1 MMRDFLT
8 RIAAWC
14 VERPAPVM
22 AIAVLVTLV
31 AAVGALSLEAD
42 RDPDSLVDS
51 GSEAFTATED
61 FYERFGDE
69 PVRILIEGDLQK
81 LVLTENLG
89 TILALESCLAGSADG
104 GRVFGPNQPAPAV
117 CERLAD
123 EQPAFN
129 LYGPATFLNQT
140 AVAAEDALTD
150 QSSAAQERA
159 TAAARAA
166 AIAARKAGLSK
177 AQQAAE
183 ANAAFQQVMTQFQ
196 QQLLEAA
203 TEYGLSGVPN
213 ISDPNY
219 VSTVVFDSRIG
230 GGTPKARFSFLFP
243 SPDSAMITVRLDPGL
258 DAAGRERAI
267 GLFRDAVADP
277 AFALRDG
284 SYVVSGVPVI
294 FDGLAQK
301 LSSEIFVLLAVALA
315 IMAITLALVFG
326 PPLRLLPLALALGAA
341 GVTFGLMALLGGSLT
356 MASIAVLPVLTGLA
370 VDYAIQFQ
378 ARFAEALAEG
388 SSPPRAAVEA
398 AARGGPVIATAL
410 LATGAGFAVLLLSPI
425 PMIRSFGLLLVAGVA
440 IAFVFALT
448 AGLAVLSMT
457 KRGGA
462 GGPGAS
468 GVTPPTSSGITPPTS
483 SGVPPTRSSASRPV
497 WSGLGAGRLGSL
509 GRSTRGFAASASERL
524 AGLRSTLSEWG
535 RNALA
540 ASIAMPGRV
549 LGAAL
554 VLAVA
559 GWIAGTKTELISDI
573 RQLLPGDLPELQ
585 DVDELERVTG
595 QSGDVYVT
603 VNAPDLTDPA
613 LVAWMAS
620 FQDRILSRHGYTS
633 ELTSCSGEGV
643 ELCPGTTL
651 STLFGGQEAPSRRQ
665 IEQILDILP
674 EYFSQAVIDRDEGS
688 NAGIALIAFG
698 IRVMPLDQQKE
709 LIDDI
714 RAQLDPPGTESDA
727 PPGVEAEVVGLPVL
741 AADANG
747 ALESNR
753 YLLTAAA
760 LLVVALVLL
769 AVYRSLARAL
779 VPLVPIVLA
788 TGWSALVL
796 EAADVPL
803 NPMSATLGALVI
815 AIATEFSVILAARYH
830 SERDEGC
837 SVGEALRRT
846 YARTGS
852 AVAASGAT
860 AIAGFAVL
868 VVSDVRMLRDFGLVT
883 VFDLAVALAGV
894 MLVLPA
900 ALVWAETG
908 VEPALAR
915 LRSLRRPAQSRA

>member
-1 MMRDFLT
+1 MRDFLT
-8 RIAAWC
+8 RVAAWC

-51 GSEAFTATED
+51 GSEAFAATGD

-69 PVRILIEGDLQK
+69 PVRILIEGDLRK
-81 LVLTENLG
+81 LILTENLG
-89 TILALESCLAGSADG
+89 KILGLESCLAGSARG
-104 GRVFGPNQPAPAV
+104 GQVFGDNQSAPAV
-117 CERLAD
+117 CERLA
-123 EQPAFN
+123 EEAPAFN

-140 AVAAEDALTD
+140 AIAAEQALKD
-150 QSSAAQERA
+150 QSSAAQQRA
-159 TAAARAA
+159 ATAARAA
-166 AIAARKAGLSK
+166 ALRARKLGLSK
-177 AQQAAE
+177 GRQAAD
-183 ANAAFQQVMTQFQ
+183 ADAAFQEVMDRFQ
-196 QQLLEAA
+196 QQLLQAA
-203 TEYGLSGVPN
+203 TRYGLSGVPDIN
-213 ISDPNY
+213 DPNY
-219 VSTVVFDSRIG
+219 LSTVVFDSRIG
-230 GGTPKARFSFLFP
+230 GGTPKARFGFLFP
-243 SPDSAMITVRLDPGL
+243 SPDSAMITVRLDPDL
-258 DAAGRERAI
+258 DAAARERAI
-267 GLFRDAVADP
+267 SLFREAVADP

-294 FDGLAQK
+294 FDGLARK
-301 LSSEIFVLLAVALA
+301 LSSEIFILLVVALA
-315 IMAITLALVFG
+315 VMAITLALVFG

-341 GVTFGLMALLGGSLT
+341 AVTFGLLALLGGSLT

-370 VDYAIQFQ
+370 VDYSIQFQ
-378 ARFAEALAEG
+378 ARFVEAVAEG

-410 LATGAGFAVLLLSPI
+410 LATAAGFAVLLLSPI
-425 PMIRSFGLLLVAGVA
+425 PMIRSFGLLLVAGIA

-448 AGLAVLSMT
+448 AGLAVLSLT
-457 KRGGA
+457 RRTEL
-462 GGPGAS
+462 
-468 GVTPPTSSGITPPTS
+468 TPPTSSGTTPTGSSGIPPT
-483 SGVPPTRSSASRPV
+483 GSSASRPV
-497 WSGLGAGRLGSL
+497 RSGLGAGGVGSL
-509 GRSTRGFAASASERL
+509 GLRTRGFAASASGRL
-524 AGLRSTLSEWG
+524 AGVRSTLAGWG
-535 RNALA
+535 RSALA

-549 LGAAL
+549 LAAAL

-559 GWIAGTKTELISDI
+559 GWIAGTRTELISDV
-573 RQLLPGDLPELQ
+573 RQLLPADLPELQ

-603 VNAPDLTDPA
+603 VNTDDLTDPA
-613 LVAWMAS
+613 VVEWMS
-620 FQDRILSRHGYTS
+620 EFQDRVLDRHGYSS
-633 ELTSCSGEGV
+633 ELTSCRDEEV

-651 STLFGGQEAPSRRQ
+651 STLLGGKETPSRRQ
-665 IEQILDILP
+665 IQQILDILP
-674 EYFSQAVIDRDEGS
+674 DYFSQAVVDRDQGS
-688 NAGIALIAFG
+688 NAGTALIAFG
-698 IRVMPLDQQKE
+698 IRVMPFDQQKE

-714 RAQLDPPGTESDA
+714 RAQLQPPGAESDP

-741 AADANG
+741 AADANA

-753 YLLTAAA
+753 YLLTGAG
-760 LLVVALVLL
+760 LVVLALVLL
-769 AVYRSLARAL
+769 AVYRSIARAW

-796 EAADVPL
+796 EAAAVPL

-830 SERDEGC
+830 SERDTGR

-868 VVSDVRMLRDFGLVT
+868 VASDVRMLRDFGLVT
-883 VFDLAVALAGV
+883 VFDLTVALAGV

-900 ALVWAETG
+900 ALVWAESG
-908 VEPALAR
+908 AEPALAR
-915 LRSLRRPAQSRA
+915 IRRFRRRASRA

>member
-1 MMRDFLT
+1 MRDFLT
-8 RIAAWC
+8 RLAAWC

-51 GSEAFTATED
+51 SSDAFTATED

-69 PVRILIEGDLQK
+69 PVRILIEGDLRN

-89 TILALESCLAGSADG
+89 KILGLESCLAGSAPG
-104 GRVFGPNQPAPAV
+104 GQVFGDNQPAPAA
-117 CERLAD
+117 CERLA
-123 EQPAFN
+123 EEKPAFN

-140 AVAAEDALTD
+140 AIAAGDALKD
-150 QSSAAQERA
+150 QSSAAQQRA

-166 AIAARKAGLSK
+166 ALRARKLGLPK
-177 AQQAAE
+177 GQQAAA
-183 ANAAFQQVMTQFQ
+183 ANAAFQEVMTQFQ
-196 QQLLEAA
+196 QQLLQAA
-203 TEYGLSGVPN
+203 THYGLSGVPN
-213 ISDPNY
+213 INDPSY
-219 VSTVVFDSRIG
+219 VSTVVFDSRVG

-301 LSSEIFVLLAVALA
+301 LSSEIFILLAVALA
-315 IMAITLALVFG
+315 VMAITLALVFG

-341 GVTFGLMALLGGSLT
+341 AVTFGLLALLGGSLT

-378 ARFAEALAEG
+378 ARFAEAVAEG

-410 LATGAGFAVLLLSPI
+410 LATAAGFAVLLLSPI
-425 PMIRSFGLLLVAGVA
+425 PMIRSFGLLLVAGIA

-448 AGLAVLSMT
+448 AGLAVLSLT
-457 KRGGA
+457 RRGKTGI
-462 GGPGAS
+462 
-468 GVTPPTSSGITPPTS
+468 PPTG
-483 SGVPPTRSSASRPV
+483 SSASRPV
-497 WSGLGAGRLGSL
+497 RSGLGAGGVGSFVGRFRGVAASSGGRLAAARLTVAGW
-509 GRSTRGFAASASERL
+509 GRS
-524 AGLRSTLSEWG
+524 
-535 RNALA
+535 ALA

-549 LGAAL
+549 LAAAL
-554 VLAVA
+554 VLAAA
-559 GWIAGTKTELISDI
+559 GWIAGAKTELISDI
-573 RQLLPGDLPELQ
+573 RQLLPADLPELQ

-603 VNAPDLTDPA
+603 VNADDLTDPA
-613 LVAWMAS
+613 VIAWMS
-620 FQDRILSRHGYTS
+620 EFQDRILDRHGYSS
-633 ELTSCSGEGV
+633 ELTSCRGEQV

-651 STLFGGQEAPSRRQ
+651 STLFGGEEAPSRRQ
-665 IEQILDILP
+665 IEQILDVLP
-674 EYFSQAVIDRDEGS
+674 DYFSQAVIDRDEGS
-688 NAGIALIAFG
+688 NSGTALIAFG
-698 IRVMPLDQQKE
+698 IRVMPFDQQKA

-714 RAQLDPPGTESDA
+714 RSQLDPPGTESD
-727 PPGVEAEVVGLPVL
+727 PPAGVEAEVVGLPVL
-741 AADANG
+741 AADANA

-753 YLLTAAA
+753 YLLTGAA
-760 LLVVALVLL
+760 LLALALVLL
-769 AVYRSLARAL
+769 AVYRSIARAL

-830 SERDEGC
+830 SERDEGR

-883 VFDLAVALAGV
+883 VFDLTVALAGV

-900 ALVWAETG
+900 ALVWAEAG
-908 VEPALAR
+908 FELPR
-915 LRSLRRPAQSRA
+915 LSRRRPLPAQK

>member
-1 MMRDFLT
+1 MRDLLT

-22 AIAVLVTLV
+22 AIAVLVALV
-31 AAVGALSLEAD
+31 GAVGALSLEAD
-42 RDPDSLVDS
+42 RNPDSLVDS
-51 GSEAFTATED
+51 GSEAFSDTED
-61 FYERFGDE
+61 FYDRFGDE
-69 PVRILIEGDLQK
+69 PVRILIEGDLRK

-89 TILALESCLAGSADG
+89 TILALESCLAGSSDDG
-104 GRVFGPNQPAPAV
+104 QVFGPNQPAPAV
-117 CERLAD
+117 CERLA
-123 EQPAFN
+123 EEKPAFN

-140 AVAAEDALTD
+140 AVAAEDALKD
-150 QSSAAQERA
+150 QSTAAQEQA
-159 TAAARAA
+159 TQAARAA
-166 AIAARKAGLSK
+166 AIAARRQGLSK
-177 AQQAAE
+177 QEQLAN
-183 ANAAFQQVMTQFQ
+183 ANAAFQEVMTQFQ
-196 QQLLEAA
+196 QQLIQAA
-203 TEYGLSGVPN
+203 TKYGLSGVPT
-213 ISDPNY
+213 IDDPNY
-219 VSTVVFDSRIG
+219 VSTVVFDSRLG
-230 GGTPKARFSFLFP
+230 GNTPKARFSYLFP
-243 SPDSAMITVRLDPGL
+243 SPDAAMITVRLRPDL
-258 DAAGRERAI
+258 SQAERERAI
-267 GLFRDAVADP
+267 ELMRSAVEDP
-277 AFALRDG
+277 AFALREG

-301 LSSEIFVLLAVALA
+301 LSSEIFILLAVALA
-315 IMAITLALVFG
+315 MMAITLALVFG
-326 PPLRLLPLALALGAA
+326 PPLRLLPLALALAA
-341 GVTFGLMALLGGSLT
+341 SAITFGLLALLGGSLT

-378 ARFAEALAEG
+378 ARFAEALREG
-388 SSPPRAAVEA
+388 SSAPRAAVEA

-410 LATGAGFAVLLLSPI
+410 LATTAGFAVLLLSPI

-440 IAFVFALT
+440 IAFALAVT
-448 AGLAVLSMT
+448 AGLATLSM
-457 KRGGA
+457 A
-462 GGPGAS
+462 GR
-468 GVTPPTSSGITPPTS
+468 TPTG
-483 SGVPPTRSSASRPV
+483 SSASRPV
-497 WSGLGAGRLGSL
+497 RSGLGADRLGSL
-509 GRSTRGFAASASERL
+509 GRGTRDFVASSGERVAGWGERL
-524 AGLRSTLSEWG
+524 SGWG
-535 RNALA
+535 RSALA

-549 LGAAL
+549 LAAAL

-603 VNAPDLTDPA
+603 VDAPDLADPE
-613 LVAWMAS
+613 LIAWMAS
-620 FQDRILSRHGYTS
+620 FQDRILDRHGYSS
-633 ELTSCSGEGV
+633 ELTSCSGEDV

-674 EYFSQAVIDRDEGS
+674 DYFSSAVIDRDPEGD
-688 NAGIALIAFG
+688 GGTALIAFG
-698 IRVMPLDQQKE
+698 IRVMPFDQQKE

-714 RAQLDPPGTESDA
+714 RAQLDPPGQELD
-727 PPGVEAEVVGLPVL
+727 PPAGVDVEVVGLPVL
-741 AADANG
+741 AADANA
-747 ALESNR
+747 ALDSNR
-753 YLLTAAA
+753 YLLTGAG
-760 LLVVALVLL
+760 LLVLALVLL
-769 AVYRSLARAL
+769 AVYRSVARAL

-788 TGWSALVL
+788 TGWSSLVL

-830 SERDEGC
+830 SERGEGR

-846 YARTGS
+846 YARTGT

-868 VVSDVRMLRDFGLVT
+868 IVSDVRMLRDFGLVT

-908 VEPALAR
+908 LEPLLDR
-915 LRSLRRPAQSRA
+915 FRRSRDPAESRA